1 MSAMNTGGGGS
12 ASLAI
17 ICYPYQ
23 GLRKIC
29 GEDRKEEN
37 LSKSSSM
44 QELRLGTAYGLCMVI
59 DNQSKLKKYYTL
71 AVVEV
76 RCHHLCL

>member
-1 MSAMNTGGGGS
+1 MSAMNTGGSGS

-37 LSKSSSM
+37 LSKV
-44 QELRLGTAYGLCMVI
+44 QQYAR
-59 DNQSKLKKYYTL
+59 TL
-71 AVVEV
+71 AGNSLWTLHGNRQSIKTEEILYFSS
-76 RCHHLCL
+76 C